1 VFYINVPIG
10 LASLL
15 LIKMFIF
22 DPPYLRRKLTHVDFW
37 GLGMLAVGVGA
48 LQIML
53 DKGQEA
59 DWFSSN
65 LIISLAVIAA
75 VVLTAFVIHELR
87 TKQPIV
93 HLHLLKYRTYA
104 AGVALIT
111 VLGMVLY
118 GSLVVLPLLLQT
130 LMGYS
135 AETAGLLTSPR
146 GIGTMIF
153 MPVAGILL
161 GKRWD
166 ARILITAGL
175 IIGSTALF
183 AFSDLT
189 LQAGV
194 WHFVWLGVWQGT
206 GLAFIFVPLTT
217 ATMDPIP
224 NEEMGFAASIY
235 SLTRNIGGSLGIAAS
250 TTIIARRTQFHQNHL
265 SADVS
270 SYGTV
275 TQQAL
280 AQAEAFFRQHGADA
294 VTAAKEAVAQIYF
307 GLLKQASYMSYLD
320 VFHLFAVAFLL
331 TVPLVWLMRK
341 PRTGKVTVAE

>member
-1 VFYINVPIG
+1 
-10 LASLL
+10 LTSLL

-22 DPPYLRRKLTHVDFW
+22 DPPYLRRKLTHIDFW

-65 LIISLAVIAA
+65 LIVVLAIVAA
-75 VVLTAFVIHELR
+75 VVLVAFVVHELR
-87 TKQPIV
+87 TEQPIV

-146 GIGTMIF
+146 GVGTMIC
-153 MPVAGILL
+153 MPIAGMLL

-166 ARILITAGL
+166 ARILITFGL
-175 IIGSTALF
+175 IVGSTALF
-183 AFSDLT
+183 AFSHLT
-189 LQAGV
+189 LQAGI
-194 WHFVWLGVWQGT
+194 WHFVWLGVWQGI

-265 SADVS
+265 SADVT
-270 SYGTV
+270 SYGLT
-275 TQQAL
+275 TRQAL
-280 AQAEAFFRQHGADA
+280 EQAEGFFRQHGADA
-294 VTAAKEAVAQIYF
+294 VTAAHDAVAQLYRA
-307 GLLKQASYMSYLD
+307 LLQQASYMSYLD
-320 VFHLFAVAFLL
+320 VFHLFALAFLT

-341 PRTGKVTVAE
+341 PRTGKRVVAE